1 MDIMN
6 QISLQSSIGGLY
18 IGDMLIVLFSF
29 LILVFLVR
37 KFAWG
42 PVMDMMKQREE
53 HVANEILAAE
63 KNRESADKLFAESET
78 RLEEIKQEA
87 RSMIEDAK
95 QLGKQQEEQIIQTA
109 KAEAV
114 SLKEAA
120 QKDIQMEKERALQA
134 VQDQVASLSVLIATK
149 VIEKELNEA
158 DQEDL
163 IADFV
168 NQLGEGQ

>member
-1 MDIMN
+1 MHIMN
-6 QISLQSSIGGLY
+6 QMSLQSLIGGLY

-42 PVMDMMKQREE
+42 PVMDMMKEREE
-53 HVANEILAAE
+53 HVANEISAAE
-63 KNRESADKLFAESET
+63 ENRVSADKLFAESET

-87 RSMIEDAK
+87 RSMIDDAK
-95 QLGKQQEEQIIQTA
+95 QLGKQQEEQILQAA

-114 SLKEAA
+114 NLKEAA
-120 QKDIQMEKERALQA
+120 QKDIQMEKERALEA

-163 IADFV
+163 IEEFV
-168 NQLGEGQ
+168 SQLGESQ